1 MLELSMGSEPP
12 KSILPMLMEYALHVD
27 LCSTLDCVY
36 WHIWLT
42 IARTVAGTPSL
53 VHQLVSRD
61 SLTKQCVSSISRTGS
76 RSVKLG
82 ELDALTH

>member
-61 SLTKQCVSSISRTGS
+61 SLTKQCEARRSGS

-82 ELDALTH
+82 DQDDLTH